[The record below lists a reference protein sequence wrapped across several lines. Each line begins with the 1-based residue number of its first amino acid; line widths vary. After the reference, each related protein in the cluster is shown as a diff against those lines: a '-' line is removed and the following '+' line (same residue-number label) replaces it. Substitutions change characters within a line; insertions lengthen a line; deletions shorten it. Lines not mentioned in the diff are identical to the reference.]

1 MDGAVLLG
9 SIAMRFVVDAPARR
23 LVFMELMREAVADML
38 EEQLGSRPQW
48 CGPEVAPESERA
60 GHG

>member
-1 MDGAVLLG
+1 
-9 SIAMRFVVDAPARR
+9 
-23 LVFMELMREAVADML
+23 MELMREAVADML